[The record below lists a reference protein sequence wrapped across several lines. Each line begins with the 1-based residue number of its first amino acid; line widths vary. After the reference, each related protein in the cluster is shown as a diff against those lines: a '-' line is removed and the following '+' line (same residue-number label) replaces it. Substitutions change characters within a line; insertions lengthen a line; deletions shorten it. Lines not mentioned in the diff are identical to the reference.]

1 MLLSKWIKMIGACIE
16 MPSMA
21 GSAAYAHARLLLLF
35 FALGA
40 QACNVKD

>member
-21 GSAAYAHARLLLLF
+21 GSAAYARLLLLF